1 MSHDRLPDHDL
12 PDHVLRWLEATER
25 RIARELEP
33 RLGAAERSLWP
44 RRLRVLQLVPTAG
57 IRQSELARR
66 ALVTKQALGALVDT
80 LETDGFLERSPDP
93 DDRRASRLAVTPDG
107 RAALERTTAARNA
120 LFASATAGWTDSEVD
135 ELVLL
140 LNRLS
145 HDLEN
150 Q

>member
-33 RLGAAERSLWP
+33 RLGPAEQSLWP

-57 IRQSELARR
+57 IRQTELARR

-93 DDRRASRLAVTPDG
+93 DDARAWIVRP
-107 RAALERTTAARNA
+107 TAAGRRVAASFDRA
-120 LFASATAGWTDSEVD
+120 LRAVEADLAEAVGAQDYAVFLSVLRRLGAD
-135 ELVLL
+135 EI
-140 LNRLS
+140 
-145 HDLEN
+145 
-150 Q
+150 

>member
-93 DDRRASRLAVTPDG
+93 DDARAWIVRP
-107 RAALERTTAARNA
+107 TAAGRRVAASFDRA
-120 LFASATAGWTDSEVD
+120 LRAVEGDLAEVVGAQDYAVFLGVLQRLGAD
-135 ELVLL
+135 EI
-140 LNRLS
+140 
-145 HDLEN
+145 
-150 Q
+150 

>member
-93 DDRRASRLAVTPDG
+93 DDARAWIVRP
-107 RAALERTTAARNA
+107 TAAGRRVAASFDRA
-120 LFASATAGWTDSEVD
+120 LRAVEGDLAEVVGTQDYAVFLGVLQRLGAD
-135 ELVLL
+135 EI
-140 LNRLS
+140 
-145 HDLEN
+145 
-150 Q
+150 